1 MCHGYGHDPYR
12 AGCCYQHG
20 GAQIFGHH
28 PGHGLIF
35 PSKKDQIEHLKE
47 YRQRLQDLQKEVE
60 ERLKDLG
67 QE

>member
-1 MCHGYGHDPYR
+1 
-12 AGCCYQHG
+12 
-20 GAQIFGHH
+20 
-28 PGHGLIF
+28 LIF